1 LSRPPIPATPSTAVP
16 PIARESTGPGGALPD
31 GAEGL
36 ALVKPGVRAQAGYTL
51 RSPAAR
57 RKLNQ
62 NECPHDLPADLKQA
76 VLERAAS
83 APWQRYPEFAP
94 ARLAERLAAHYGWVA
109 DGVVVGNGSNE
120 LIQATLSVV
129 LAQGDAVVVPS
140 PTFSL
145 YRLLTGVL
153 GGRYV
158 PVPLTPGFEFDL
170 DRIVETAVRER
181 ARVVVLNS
189 PNNPTG
195 SALPEG
201 AVERIVSE
209 TGALVLCDEAYQDFG
224 GPTAIPLLRRT
235 SRVVVLR
242 TFSKAMGMAGLR
254 FGLALAHPEVA
265 RELAKGKLP
274 YNVNLVTL
282 AAAEVALDH
291 AALFGARTRAVVE
304 TRDRFLPRLAR
315 IPGLDVVPSA
325 ANFVLIRCRA
335 LPASEVFRRLH
346 DQHGILV
353 RDVSSS
359 GDLSECLRISIG
371 TEDDMEAV
379 LAALQEI
386 LGTESEA
393 R

>member
-1 LSRPPIPATPSTAVP
+1 
-16 PIARESTGPGGALPD
+16 
-31 GAEGL
+31 
-36 ALVKPGVRAQAGYTL
+36 VKPGVRAQAGYTL
-51 RSPAAR
+51 RAQAAR

-62 NECPHDLPADLKQA
+62 NECPHDLPPDLKQA
-76 VLERAAS
+76 VLDRAAS
-83 APWQRYPEFAP
+83 APWQRYPEFVP
-94 ARLAERLAAHYGWVA
+94 ARLVERLAAHYGWVP

-120 LIQATLSVV
+120 LIQATLAVV
-129 LAQGDAVVVPS
+129 LAQGETVVAPS

-158 PVPLTPGFEFDL
+158 PVPLGAGFEFDV
-170 DRIVETAVRER
+170 DRIVETTVRER

-195 SALPEG
+195 SALPDG
-201 AVERIVSE
+201 AVERIVAE

-224 GPTAIPLLRRT
+224 GPSAIPLLRRS

-291 AALFGARTRAVVE
+291 AALFAARTREVVE

-315 IPGLDVVPSA
+315 IPGIEVAPTA

-335 LPASEVFRRLH
+335 RPASEVFHRLY
-346 DQHGILV
+346 DEHGILV
-353 RDVSSS
+353 RDVSTSA
-359 GDLSECLRISIG
+359 DLSECLRISIG

-386 LGTESEA
+386 LATDSEA

>member
-1 LSRPPIPATPSTAVP
+1 MSRPPTPATPSTPVR

-51 RSPAAR
+51 RAEPTR

-62 NECPHDLPADLKQA
+62 NECPHDLPTDLKRA

-83 APWQRYPEFAP
+83 APWQRYPEFVP

-109 DGVVVGNGSNE
+109 DGIVVGNGSNE

-129 LAQGDAVVVPS
+129 LAEGEAVVAPS

-158 PVPLTPGFEFDL
+158 PVPLGAGFEFDV
-170 DRIVETAVRER
+170 DRIVDAAVRER

-195 SALPEG
+195 SVLPEG
-201 AVERIVSE
+201 AVERIVAE

-254 FGLALAHPEVA
+254 FGLALAHPDVA
-265 RELAKGKLP
+265 RELTKGKLP

-291 AALFGARTRAVVE
+291 AAIFATRTRAVVG
-304 TRDRFLPRLAR
+304 TRDHFLPRLAR
-315 IPGLDVVPSA
+315 LSGIEVMPTS

-335 LPASEVFRRLH
+335 RPASEVFRRLR
-346 DQHGILV
+346 DDHGILV
-353 RDVSSS
+353 RDVSNS
-359 GDLSECLRISIG
+359 GELSECLRISIG
-371 TEDDMEAV
+371 TEDDMDAV
-379 LAALQEI
+379 LAAVERI
-386 LGTESEA
+386 LAPESEA

>member
-1 LSRPPIPATPSTAVP
+1 
-16 PIARESTGPGGALPD
+16 
-31 GAEGL
+31 
-36 ALVKPGVRAQAGYTL
+36 VRAQPGYSL

-62 NECPHDLPADLKQA
+62 NECPHDLPPDLKQA
-76 VLERAAS
+76 VLDRAA
-83 APWQRYPEFAP
+83 AAAWQRYPEFVP
-94 ARLAERLAAHYGWVA
+94 ARLVERLAEHYGWVA
-109 DGVVVGNGSNE
+109 EGIVVGNGSNE
-120 LIQATLSVV
+120 LIQATLSVA
-129 LAQGDAVVVPS
+129 LAQGEAVVAPS

-158 PVPLTPGFEFDL
+158 PVPLGPGFEFDV

-181 ARVVVLNS
+181 ARVIVLSS

-195 SALPEG
+195 TALPDG
-201 AVERIVSE
+201 AVERIVSQ

-224 GPTAIPLLRRT
+224 GPTAIPLLRR
-235 SRVVVLR
+235 SARVVVLR

-254 FGLALAHPEVA
+254 FGLALAHPDVA

-291 AALFGARTRAVVE
+291 AAVFLARTRAVVE
-304 TRDRFLPRLAR
+304 TRDRFLPRLATLA
-315 IPGLDVVPSA
+315 GLDVVPTS

-335 LPASEVFRRLH
+335 LPASEVFRQLY
-346 DQHGILV
+346 DEHGILV
-353 RDVSSS
+353 RDVSGS
-359 GDLSECLRISIG
+359 GELSECLRISIG

-379 LAALQEI
+379 LDALQRI
-386 LGTESEA
+386 LAPGPEA
-393 R
+393 G

>member
-1 LSRPPIPATPSTAVP
+1 V
-16 PIARESTGPGGALPD
+16 
-31 GAEGL
+31 
-36 ALVKPGVRAQAGYTL
+36 
-51 RSPAAR
+51 
-57 RKLNQ
+57 
-62 NECPHDLPADLKQA
+62 
-76 VLERAAS
+76 
-83 APWQRYPEFAP
+83 
-94 ARLAERLAAHYGWVA
+94 
-109 DGVVVGNGSNE
+109 
-120 LIQATLSVV
+120 
-129 LAQGDAVVVPS
+129 
-140 PTFSL
+140 
-145 YRLLTGVL
+145 
-153 GGRYV
+153 
-158 PVPLTPGFEFDL
+158 
-170 DRIVETAVRER
+170 DRIVETTVRER

-195 SALPEG
+195 SALPDG
-201 AVERIVSE
+201 AVERIVAE

-224 GPTAIPLLRRT
+224 GPSAIPLLRRS

-291 AALFGARTRAVVE
+291 AALFAARTREVVE

-315 IPGLDVVPSA
+315 IPGIEVAPTA

-335 LPASEVFRRLH
+335 RPASEVFHRLY
-346 DQHGILV
+346 DEHGILV
-353 RDVSSS
+353 RDVSTSA
-359 GDLSECLRISIG
+359 DLSECLRISIG

-379 LAALQEI
+379 LVALQEI
-386 LGTESEA
+386 LATDSEA